1 MGGILQKRPFQRAV
15 VAPFM
20 ALGYFIAHKESFLS
34 GHNLFITTLEGKSQ
48 YGDTTG
54 TVTLTYEDGFGN
66 EQTQEFNFNTTINKM
81 PDEASTGDEKK
92 EKSASQWWI
101 SLAVI
106 GGLIIL
112 AGAVSGAYYMGRK
125 K

>member
-1 MGGILQKRPFQRAV
+1 M
-15 VAPFM
+15 
-20 ALGYFIAHKESFLS
+20 ES
-34 GHNLFITTLEGKSQ
+34 GTAGEGETNLFITTLEGKSQ

-66 EQTQEFNFNTTINKM
+66 EQTQEFSFNTTINKM

-101 SLAVI
+101 TLAVI
-106 GGLIIL
+106 GGLIVL

-125 K
+125 KR